1 MAHRIEQGEGC
12 DPTCHP
18 RVPREHKSSGPRKQA
33 GGHRTCDSTNTQ
45 GVRLS
50 VSLYTSRMD
59 ASGRSTKED
68 PRDARM
74 NSDMPA
80 RTKSSLKIWG
90 APHAK
95 GVTHT

>member
-1 MAHRIEQGEGC
+1 MGQSRQVLSKEWDASPC
-12 DPTCHP
+12 ALPACHETQA
-18 RVPREHKSSGPRKQA
+18 VPDS
-33 GGHRTCDSTNTQ
+33 TCDSTNTH

-59 ASGRSTKED
+59 ASGRSTNEG

-80 RTKSSLKIWG
+80 RTKSSLKIWE